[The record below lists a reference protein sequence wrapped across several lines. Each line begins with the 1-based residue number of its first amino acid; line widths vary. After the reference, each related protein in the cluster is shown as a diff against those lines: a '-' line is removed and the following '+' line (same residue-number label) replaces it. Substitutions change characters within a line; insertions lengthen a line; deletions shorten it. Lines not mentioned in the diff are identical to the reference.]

1 MSAFTA
7 LAMADFR
14 ERVRRPAY
22 LVMLISAVCL
32 GWLAVPPAS
41 TRWVVLDAGGARGL
55 YTSGYV
61 GLVTALTSAL
71 WLTLVGFY
79 LVRDAVARDVRTGVG
94 QLLAAGP
101 LRTPVYLAG
110 KFVSNLLVLGSMA
123 GTMAVTALVLQLLRG
138 ESRAVDPLALLTPFV
153 FLAVPMLAVTAAAAL
168 LFETT
173 PVLRSGFGNV
183 LWLFVWMAGAIGGQS
198 ASAPLGGIGVGQL
211 AGTMPA
217 TADTFGLGLMYVD
230 RPLRTFE
237 WPGLPLDA
245 GFVAERAAVT
255 LIAVAVALLP
265 ALWFHRFDTA
275 AATAAGIAS
284 TAGSAAARA
293 AARSLPE
300 PYTVYKGL
308 PRTAAVAGPATGRLL
323 AAEVRILLRGAPWWW
338 WAGAALLG
346 LAGLAAPPG
355 PALALGWIWPV
366 LLWSRLGTGRDAAAI
381 LAAYPAPRRRLLA
394 EWAAGVLLAAA
405 TGALPAVRMLA
416 TGDGP
421 GLAAWAAGALF
432 VPALALA
439 LGTLT
444 GAQRTFQAVY
454 PALWYLV
461 INDVAALDYMGAL
474 RSAGHPAGPPA
485 PLVAAVALALFAVA
499 FGVVRLRHARR

>member
-1 MSAFTA
+1 MSALGA
-7 LAMADFR
+7 LAVADFR

-22 LVMLISAVCL
+22 LVMLISAVGL
-32 GWLAVPPAS
+32 GRLAVPPAGS
-41 TRWVVLDAGGARGL
+41 RWVVLDAGGARGL

-79 LVRDAVARDVRTGVG
+79 LVRDAVARDERTGVG

-110 KFVSNLLVLGSMA
+110 KFASNLLVLGSMA
-123 GTMAVTALVLQLLRG
+123 GTMAVTALALQLLRG
-138 ESRAVDPLALLTPFV
+138 ESRTVDPLALLAPFV

-168 LFETT
+168 LFEAT

-183 LWLFVWMAGAIGGQS
+183 LWLFVWMAGVIGGQS
-198 ASAPLGGIGVGQL
+198 ASAPLGGLGVGQL

-217 TADTFGLGLMYVD
+217 TAGSFGLGLMYVD
-230 RPLRTFE
+230 RPLRTFR

-245 GFVAERAAVT
+245 GFVAQRAAVT
-255 LIAVAVALLP
+255 LLAVAVALLP

-275 AATAAGIAS
+275 GRAAG
-284 TAGSAAARA
+284 
-293 AARSLPE
+293 ARSLPE
-300 PYTVYKGL
+300 PHTVYTGP
-308 PRTAAVAGPATGRLL
+308 PRTAAVAGSATGRLL
-323 AAEVRILLRGAPWWW
+323 AAEVRILVRGAPWWW

-366 LLWSRLGTGRDAAAI
+366 LLWSGLGTRREAAAI
-381 LAAYPAPRRRLLA
+381 LAAYPAPRRRLVA
-394 EWAAGVLLAAA
+394 EWAAGVLLTAA
-405 TGALPAVRMLA
+405 TGAVPAARMLV

-421 GLAAWAAGALF
+421 GLAAWTAGALF
-432 VPALALA
+432 VPALALT

-444 GAQRTFQAVY
+444 GAPRTFQAVY
-454 PALWYLV
+454 TALWYLV

-474 RSAGHPAGPPA
+474 RAAGGHPAGPPA
-485 PLVAAVALALFAVA
+485 PLVAAAALALFAVA
-499 FGVVRLRHARR
+499 FGLVRLRHARR